1 MTKPVTRYS
10 FFVSEDTH
18 GPYVE
23 DQEDPD
29 GQWVKY
35 TDIEAMLIE
44 QGLRDFKIA
53 THPSFGT
60 TDEPKA
66 ERQGVTFGCSKCS
79 DTVTLLFTDATKKS
93 IDIRPMN
100 GWVAGPG
107 GCFCPRCAPN
117 RTPPHE

>member
-1 MTKPVTRYS
+1 VTRYS

-60 TDEPKA
+60 PDEP
-66 ERQGVTFGCSKCS
+66 R
-79 DTVTLLFTDATKKS
+79 VTLPCKHML
-93 IDIRPMN
+93 
-100 GWVAGPG
+100 PG
-107 GCFCPRCAPN
+107 VLYNLPCQQCAAEN
-117 RTPPHE
+117 RRGES